1 MLCNFLLYF
10 IFEYVG
16 QFRCILAHMLKAK
29 DNMHGPIL
37 FLHHVSPKDQTQVF
51 SLGGQLSFLLGLIV
65 CLISVF

>member
-10 IFEYVG
+10 IFVYVG
-16 QFRCILAHMLKAK
+16 QFMCILAHMLRAK

-51 SLGGQLSFLLGLIV
+51 SLGGQLSFLLGHIV